1 MNRRLLV
8 WVFLAFSSV
17 VARADWQEGRY
28 WYGSAAA
35 AFGQDVLG
43 SEDTRRGG
51 VYGVSYAFPE
61 KRLTFRG
68 SKGQAVWTGYYMVT
82 KGAGFEGEPVNHMHT
97 YGVSYTARYWN
108 HMVRGVDTFFDLGWG
123 FAYNNITT
131 RDLDTRLVSTPFLGV
146 GAGIE
151 VGGAEVLAGVR
162 FYHQSNGGTV
172 GNNQGL
178 NQIQYWVGV
187 RF

>member
-1 MNRRLLV
+1 MCLLFLVLSATLQADLRL
-8 WVFLAFSSV
+8 
-17 VARADWQEGRY
+17 DRY
-28 WYGSAAA
+28 WSVNGAA

-51 VYGVSYAFPE
+51 VYGFSYSGPE
-61 KRLTFRG
+61 KRLTYKG
-68 SKGQAVWTGYYMVT
+68 SEGQLVWSGYYMVT

-97 YGVSYTARYWN
+97 FGVSATARYWN
-108 HMVRGVDTFFDLGWG
+108 HMIRGVDTFLDLGWG
-123 FAYNNITT
+123 LAYNNITT
-131 RDLDTRLVSTPFLGV
+131 RDLDVKLVSTPFFGV
-146 GAGIE
+146 GAGFD
-151 VGGAEVLAGVR
+151 VGGQEVLTGIR
-162 FYHQSNGGTV
+162 WYHQSNGGTR